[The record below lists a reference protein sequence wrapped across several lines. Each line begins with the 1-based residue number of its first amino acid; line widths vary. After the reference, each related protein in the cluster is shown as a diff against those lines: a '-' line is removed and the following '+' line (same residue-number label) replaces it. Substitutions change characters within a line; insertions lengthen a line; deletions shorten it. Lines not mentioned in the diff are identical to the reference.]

1 MIYWILATLTAF
13 FIKGL
18 CGFANT
24 LVFTSIL
31 SFGIENAN
39 ISPVELLI
47 GYPSNLILVWKKR
60 ASLHP
65 RIFFLPM
72 LFVLAGSIPGAF
84 ILKYINANIVKIIF
98 GIVVIGIGI
107 QMWFQQKGAK
117 NEETFSPKKVSPLF
131 TVIVGLSAGLLS
143 GLFGVGALLAVY
155 MTSVCE
161 DNDAFKANI
170 SAVFAVEST
179 FRICLYS
186 ALGLIRFETIRQAI
200 LLIPLML
207 LGLFLGLKSSDLMD
221 EKLIRKIVILLLILS
236 GIVLVAK
243 SI

>member
-1 MIYWILATLTAF
+1 VRIRQYTGIHLY
-13 FIKGL
+13 FI
-18 CGFANT
+18 
-24 LVFTSIL
+24 V
-31 SFGIENAN
+31 NAN

-60 ASLHP
+60 TSLHP

-84 ILKYINANIVKIIF
+84 ILKYITANIVKIIF

>member
-1 MIYWILATLTAF
+1 MDKLEEMDS
-13 FIKGL
+13 
-18 CGFANT
+18 
-24 LVFTSIL
+24 V
-31 SFGIENAN
+31 
-39 ISPVELLI
+39 
-47 GYPSNLILVWKKR
+47 KKT
-60 ASLHP
+60 
-65 RIFFLPM
+65 
-72 LFVLAGSIPGAF
+72 
-84 ILKYINANIVKIIF
+84 K
-98 GIVVIGIGI
+98 
-107 QMWFQQKGAK
+107 KGAK

>member
-1 MIYWILATLTAF
+1 MVST
-13 FIKGL
+13 
-18 CGFANT
+18 
-24 LVFTSIL
+24 
-31 SFGIENAN
+31 
-39 ISPVELLI
+39 
-47 GYPSNLILVWKKR
+47 KR
-60 ASLHP
+60 
-65 RIFFLPM
+65 
-72 LFVLAGSIPGAF
+72 
-84 ILKYINANIVKIIF
+84 
-98 GIVVIGIGI
+98 
-107 QMWFQQKGAK
+107 AK

-207 LGLFLGLKSSDLMD
+207 LDYSL
-221 EKLIRKIVILLLILS
+221 
-236 GIVLVAK
+236 A
-243 SI
+243 